1 MKIQKPFKYMGSKGR
16 FYNEIKEIFLL
27 NKKNI
32 YVDLFAGGM
41 EIAVNLKEDIKD
53 LKVTANVKDE
63 HIESFL
69 KCNKIAIKKY
79 NELVNFLY
87 KDIEKISSRFLFAD
101 KEKWQIIKNR
111 YKEFWNDNKL
121 NFSEDERKMVELLA
135 SMNKGYSLSNSFFS
149 IQKMEKIKIYLKKLK
164 NIDITHNYFNESWSY
179 KDSFILL
186 DPPYLCGTEVIKIGK
201 KGYNYNN
208 IWTEKDDARLVK
220 FIKNNL
226 KNNNVF
232 MIFGSLE
239 NNLSKLIQKA
249 FNVDFVIK
257 KYKKSIFGISLDR
270 AEWYCIIK

>member
-1 MKIQKPFKYMGSKGR
+1 MKIQKPFRYFGSKGR
-16 FYNEIKEIFLL
+16 FYSEIKEIFVE
-27 NKKNI
+27 NKKNTYI
-32 YVDLFAGGM
+32 DLFAGGM

-69 KCNKIAIKKY
+69 KCNKMAIKKY

-149 IQKMEKIKIYLKKLK
+149 IQKMKKIKIYLKKLR
-164 NIDITHNYFNESWSY
+164 NIDITHNYFNENWSY

-186 DPPYLCGTEVIKIGK
+186 DPPYLCGTEVVKIGK
-201 KGYNYNN
+201 KGYNYSN

-239 NNLSKLIQKA
+239 NNLSNLIQKA
-249 FNVDFVIK
+249 FNVDFVVK

>member
-1 MKIQKPFKYMGSKGR
+1 MKIQKPFKYMESKGR

-41 EIAVNLKEDIKD
+41 EIAVNLKEDFKNIK
-53 LKVTANVKDE
+53 VIANVKDE

-69 KCNKIAIKKY
+69 KCNKMTINRYKEFAR
-79 NELVNFLY
+79 FLY
-87 KDIEKISSRFLFAD
+87 KDIEKVAVKELYAD
-101 KEKWQIIKNR
+101 KKLWAEIKR
-111 YKEFWNDNKL
+111 KYKKFRKDNTL
-121 NFSEDERKMVELLA
+121 NFKNDEIRMVELFA
-135 SMNKGYSLSNSFFS
+135 SLNNGASLSNSFYS
-149 IQKMEKIKIYLKKLK
+149 SAKIEKIKVYLDKLK
-164 NIDITHNYFNESWSY
+164 NIEIMHNYFNENLSY

-186 DPPYLCGTEVIKIGK
+186 DPPYLCGTEVVKIGK

-208 IWTEKDDARLVK
+208 NWTEKDDARLVE
-220 FIKNNL
+220 FVKNNL
-226 KNNNVF
+226 KNSNVF
-232 MIFGSLE
+232 LIFGSLE

-249 FNVDFVIK
+249 FNVDFVVK

>member
-27 NKKNI
+27 NKKNT

-69 KCNKIAIKKY
+69 KCNKMAIKKY

-186 DPPYLCGTEVIKIGK
+186 DPPYLCGTEVVKIGK
-201 KGYNYNN
+201 KGYNYSN

-239 NNLSKLIQKA
+239 NNLSKLLQKA
-249 FNVDFVIK
+249 FNVDFVVK
-257 KYKKSIFGISLDR
+257 KYKKSVFGISLDR

>member
-69 KCNKIAIKKY
+69 KCNKMAIKKY

-87 KDIEKISSRFLFAD
+87 KDIEKISSRFLFVD

-186 DPPYLCGTEVIKIGK
+186 DPPYLCGTEVVKIGK
-201 KGYNYNN
+201 KGYNYSN

-220 FIKNNL
+220 FIRNNL
-226 KNNNVF
+226 KNHNVF
-232 MIFGSLE
+232 MVFGSLE
-239 NNLSKLIQKA
+239 NNLSKLLQKA
-249 FNVDFVIK
+249 FDVDFVVK

>member
-69 KCNKIAIKKY
+69 KCNKMAIKKY

-186 DPPYLCGTEVIKIGK
+186 DPPYLCGTEVVKIGK

-249 FNVDFVIK
+249 FNVDFVVK

-270 AEWYCIIK
+270 AEWYCVIK

>member
-32 YVDLFAGGM
+32 YIDLFAGGM

-69 KCNKIAIKKY
+69 KCNKMAIKKY

-201 KGYNYNN
+201 KGYNYSN
-208 IWTEKDDARLVK
+208 IWTEKDDARLVE

-249 FNVDFVIK
+249 FNVDFVVK

>member
-69 KCNKIAIKKY
+69 KCNKMAIKKY

-121 NFSEDERKMVELLA
+121 NFSKDERKIVELLA

-186 DPPYLCGTEVIKIGK
+186 DPPYLCGTELVKIGK
-201 KGYNYNN
+201 KGYNYSN

-239 NNLSKLIQKA
+239 NNLSKLLQKA
-249 FNVDFVIK
+249 FDVDFVVK

>member
-27 NKKNI
+27 NKKNT

-69 KCNKIAIKKY
+69 KCNKMAIKKY

-201 KGYNYNN
+201 KGYNYSN
-208 IWTEKDDARLVK
+208 IWTEKDDTRLVK

-249 FNVDFVIK
+249 FNVDFVVK

>member
-69 KCNKIAIKKY
+69 KCNKMAIKKY

-186 DPPYLCGTEVIKIGK
+186 DPPYLCGTEVVKIGK
-201 KGYNYNN
+201 KGYNYSN
-208 IWTEKDDARLVK
+208 IWTEKGDARLVE
-220 FIKNNL
+220 FIRNNL
-226 KNNNVF
+226 KNHNVF
-232 MIFGSLE
+232 MVFGSLE

-249 FNVDFVIK
+249 FNIDFVVK

>member
-27 NKKNI
+27 NKKNT

-53 LKVTANVKDE
+53 LKVIANVKDE

-69 KCNKIAIKKY
+69 KCNKMVIKKY

-186 DPPYLCGTEVIKIGK
+186 DPPYLCGTEVVKIGK
-201 KGYNYNN
+201 KGYNYSN

-239 NNLSKLIQKA
+239 NNLSKLLQKA
-249 FNVDFVIK
+249 FNVDFVVK